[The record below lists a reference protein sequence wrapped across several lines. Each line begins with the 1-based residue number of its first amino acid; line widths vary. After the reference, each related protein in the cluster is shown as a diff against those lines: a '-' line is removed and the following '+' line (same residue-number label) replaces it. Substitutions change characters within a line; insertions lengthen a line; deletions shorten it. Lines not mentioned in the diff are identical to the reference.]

1 MRFTVYLGSLIFL
14 ACSQAQAS
22 DNPSVLTPEREAA
35 VLGTYAQRLVFSNIS
50 ELPIVGKSRT
60 IANSDR
66 IVQLVKDGSTYKL
79 LERTCRLRVVSD
91 GPLKVS
97 FPDQNIQAMAPTVST
112 VTLNESEEGL
122 VITRPAQAEII
133 GARLND
139 QNEALPLKDSDPRIV
154 DADQDGKPGLTATAE
169 AGPLKGQLY
178 MVQRSISSYEVFEQ
192 EAGVFSGLLQ
202 DRTEQVVVGTSSFLL
217 NAAKGKLALT
227 PDPDPNQ
234 SRVLFIK
241 AEDTISCADLDT
253 ILGL

>member
-1 MRFTVYLGSLIFL
+1 MRIALPLSSLIFL
-14 ACSQAQAS
+14 ACSQAQAAES
-22 DNPSVLTPEREAA
+22 LNALTPEREAQ

-60 IANSDR
+60 VANSDR
-66 IVQLVKDGSTYKL
+66 IVQLVKDGDGYKL
-79 LERTCRLRVVSD
+79 LERSCRLRVASD

-97 FPDQNIQAMAPTVST
+97 FSDQNIQALSPTVST
-112 VTLNESEEGL
+112 VTLQDSEEGL
-122 VITRPAQAEII
+122 VIGRPVQVEII
-133 GARLND
+133 GAQLNA
-139 QNEALPLKDSDPRIV
+139 QNETLPLKDSDPRVV

-178 MVQRSISSYEVFEQ
+178 MIQRSISSYEAREQ
-192 EAGVFSGLLQ
+192 EPGVLSGLLQ
-202 DRTEQVVVGTSSFLL
+202 DSTEQVVVGTSSFLL

-241 AEDTISCADLDT
+241 VDDGIGCADLDS
-253 ILGL
+253 ILGQ